1 MARQL
6 KVFSTAAGFVNAVV
20 AAPSQKAALEA
31 WGVRDNLFASGAATV
46 VNDPDLIAQAL
57 ATPGEIVRVPISTD
71 AGFLAAAKPPPANAT
86 RDPATAASARGA
98 KASTP
103 KTRSPAPPP
112 PPDRSAL
119 TRAEKAADQA
129 HEHQRAT
136 LAELDVEREAYD
148 RRRAEV
154 ERDLAS
160 ALAKAEHA
168 RDVERETFE
177 AAVDASRQTSRRS

>member
-46 VNDPDLIAQAL
+46 VTDPDLIAQAL

-71 AGFLAAAKPPPANAT
+71 AGFLAAAKPPPAA
-86 RDPATAASARGA
+86 ASEASKTAAP
-98 KASTP
+98 KASVTSAP
-103 KTRSPAPPP
+103 PAARAPRFAPPPPPPP

-119 TRAEKAADQA
+119 TRAERALQEAQTR
-129 HEHQRAT
+129 QRET
-136 LAELDVEREAYD
+136 VVELDAERDAYE
-148 RRRAEV
+148 RRRAEAEV
-154 ERDLAS
+154 ELKEAVSEAQRARDLALE
-160 ALAKAEHA
+160 AFKAA
-168 RDVERETFE
+168 GG
-177 AAVDASRQTSRRS
+177 S

>member
-46 VNDPDLIAQAL
+46 VTDPDLIAQAL

-71 AGFLAAAKPPPANAT
+71 AGFLAAAKPPPA
-86 RDPATAASARGA
+86 AASAA
-98 KASTP
+98 SKTNAPKASATSAP
-103 KTRSPAPPP
+103 PAAQVPRPAPPP

-119 TRAEKAADQA
+119 TSAEKALHAAQT
-129 HEHQRAT
+129 HQRET
-136 LAELDVEREAYD
+136 MAELDTERDAYE
-148 RRRAEV
+148 RRRAEAEAELKQAV
-154 ERDLAS
+154 SAAERARDLALE
-160 ALAKAEHA
+160 AFKAA
-168 RDVERETFE
+168 GG
-177 AAVDASRQTSRRS
+177 S